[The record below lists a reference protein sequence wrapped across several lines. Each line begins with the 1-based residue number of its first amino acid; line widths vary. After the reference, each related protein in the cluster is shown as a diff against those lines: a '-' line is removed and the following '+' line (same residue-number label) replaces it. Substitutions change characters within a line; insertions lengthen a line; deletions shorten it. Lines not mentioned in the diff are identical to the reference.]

1 MGLWRL
7 TLTANS
13 HTHIHT
19 PCMYVCMC
27 VCMRVCVYVC
37 MHITAFASILSL
49 ALEIEVLSFA
59 VNVARYKHLF
69 QKVLQGLF
77 SLGSKTFLFIHDG
90 SNDWKWFDT
99 LAKRYYCSMRPVYY
113 WTGLEIHSFTH
124 SIARVLLTLSW
135 RFQPNSTL
143 IYCHGFLY
151 NVARYKHLFSF
162 KLQLL
167 SIAFVSWSVK
177 WTVICNG

>member
-69 QKVLQGLF
+69 QKVWQGLF
-77 SLGSKTFLFIHDG
+77 SLGSKTFLYTTEATIENDLIRLRSVTTVVWDQFTIEL
-90 SNDWKWFDT
+90 DWKF
-99 LAKRYYCSMRPVYY
+99 
-113 WTGLEIHSFTH
+113 
-124 SIARVLLTLSW
+124 TLSLT
-135 RFQPNSTL
+135 P
-143 IYCHGFLY
+143 
-151 NVARYKHLFSF
+151 
-162 KLQLL
+162 LL
-167 SIAFVSWSVK
+167 ACS
-177 WTVICNG
+177 